1 MSISR
6 RDFLSALAIASSAAP
21 TITFARALAPFNG
34 DADRSLFR
42 HGVASGDPLA
52 HRVILWT
59 RITPRDVSK
68 EEIEVEWVVARDPEM
83 RHVVAHDDV
92 STHAGRDY
100 TVKVD
105 VEDLEPGTT
114 YYYRFRVGGVHS
126 PLGRTRTLPV
136 GRVDRLRLA
145 VTSCSNYPYGF
156 FNVYGLIGQQADL
169 DAVLHLGDY
178 LYEYANGE
186 YGNGA
191 ALNRLPEPPKEI
203 VALQDYRTRHALY
216 KTDPDLQE
224 AHRQHPFITVWD
236 DHETA
241 NNSWKGGAENHQPA
255 TEGDWQAR
263 KAAALRAYFEWMPIR
278 ENRFQTEQL
287 KAGLTPPIYRSF
299 RFGQLAELSMLDTR
313 LIGRDQQAANPL
325 DVATINN
332 PSRQLLGAEQEKWLF
347 TRLSRSTEQRVQWR
361 VIGQQIMMAQLS
373 LDRGR
378 SIANED
384 QWDGY
389 KPARDRLFNH
399 IRTNNIGN
407 VIVLSGDIHS
417 SWANDLT
424 PNPFD
429 TSYNATT
436 GAGSLGVEFVTP
448 GVTSPFLFPDTPVG
462 QAQAAGT
469 AAQIRSISPH
479 IQSAELFRRGYLLLD
494 IDRDRVQSEW
504 YYPKTIQQRFLQ
516 QDAGAILY
524 SASGSNHLLAT
535 TLTSAP
541 RRDSAPLAN

>member
-1 MSISR
+1 MSLSR
-6 RDFLSALAIASSAAP
+6 RDFMSALAIAGSAAP
-21 TITFARALAPFNG
+21 ALTYARALAPFNG

-52 HRVILWT
+52 QRVVLWT
-59 RITPRDVSK
+59 RITPREASK
-68 EEIEVEWVVARDPEM
+68 EPIEVEWVVARDPEM
-83 RHVVAHDDV
+83 RHIVAHDDV

-186 YGNGA
+186 YGDGT
-191 ALNRLPEPPKEI
+191 ALNRLPEPLTEI
-203 VALQDYRTRHALY
+203 VALQDYRSRHALY

-224 AHRQHPFITVWD
+224 AHRQHPFITIWD

-241 NNSWKGGAENHQPA
+241 NNSWMGGAENHQPA

-278 ENRFQTEQL
+278 ENRFQIEQL
-287 KAGLTPPIYRSF
+287 KAGLTPPIYRNF
-299 RFGQLAELSMLDTR
+299 RFGNLAELTMLDTR
-313 LIGRDQQAANPL
+313 LIGRDLQAASPK

-332 PSRQLLGAEQEKWLF
+332 PTRQLLGAAQENWLF
-347 TRLSRSTEQRVQWR
+347 SSLSRSLEQRVQWR
-361 VIGQQIMMAQLS
+361 VLGQQIMMAQLS
-373 LDRGR
+373 LDGGR

-399 IRTNNIGN
+399 IHTRKISNM
-407 VIVLSGDIHS
+407 VVLSGDIHS
-417 SWANDLT
+417 SWANDLA

-429 TSYNATT
+429 ASYNATS

-448 GVTSPFLFPDTPVG
+448 GVTSPFLFPDTPAG
-462 QAQAAGT
+462 AAQAQGT
-469 AAQIRSISPH
+469 ANFIRSISPH
-479 IQSAELFRRGYLLLD
+479 IRSAELLRRGYLLLD
-494 IDRDRVQSEW
+494 IDRERVQSEW
-504 YYPKTIQQRFLQ
+504 YYPKTVAQRLLQ

-524 SASGSNHLLAT
+524 SASGSNHLVAGST
-535 TLTSAP
+535 PSVPKPDA
-541 RRDSAPLAN
+541 APLAT